1 MTTEEMPGRSMARA
15 HLSQLIELFGTNGWL
30 QVRTTHD
37 PATAGE
43 ASDAAPGG
51 GEPEDGER
59 S

>member
-1 MTTEEMPGRSMARA
+1 MTTAEMPGRSMARA
-15 HLSQLIELFGTNGWL
+15 HLSQLIEMFGTDGWL

-43 ASDAAPGG
+43 ALDAVPGG
-51 GEPEDGER
+51 DEPEDGER